1 MAAKKKS
8 DFYLADSINNLIAR
22 EIQSGDFTCDLPSHE
37 GDAEC
42 RRLFL
47 NLYDDARIRRKF
59 EEIGLAAHLKNKGFS
74 KLQIEISRD
83 MNSVSYLKLYDK
95 ALSPD
100 NLLLEARFSETLFT
114 PFAEF
119 CDVVD
124 SNKPCTFQMIVIEW
138 LEALDPQ
145 ARFTD
150 EKPQLPGQKKPGLGA
165 LVYIKKFLKA
175 LGKEVSRDGFMKI
188 ADHIHAAI
196 MYSDIFMFVNPA
208 RQGYLN
214 ALRRDM
220 EKYTLSDIAWGFV
233 TETIYDR
240 ETGAPEKFLPSEQ
253 VLPSSDRLMEHFTSR
268 KYAHGV
274 REVYENKGFKF
285 DRERMHVL
293 KKDWLNKNKLEEA

>member
-47 NLYDDARIRRKF
+47 NLYDEARIRRKF

-119 CDVVD
+119 CD
-124 SNKPCTFQMIVIEW
+124 C
-138 LEALDPQ
+138 
-145 ARFTD
+145 R
-150 EKPQLPGQKKPGLGA
+150 
-165 LVYIKKFLKA
+165 
-175 LGKEVSRDGFMKI
+175 
-188 ADHIHAAI
+188 
-196 MYSDIFMFVNPA
+196 
-208 RQGYLN
+208 
-214 ALRRDM
+214 
-220 EKYTLSDIAWGFV
+220 
-233 TETIYDR
+233 
-240 ETGAPEKFLPSEQ
+240 
-253 VLPSSDRLMEHFTSR
+253 
-268 KYAHGV
+268 
-274 REVYENKGFKF
+274 
-285 DRERMHVL
+285 
-293 KKDWLNKNKLEEA
+293 